1 MEIRLLKSGYKKS
14 EQFYKDFLD
23 DNIKNND
30 DYFSGEVV
38 NIDVAPDF
46 PIYMGV
52 GYDKCRDKMFKEAF
66 EIMENKKGLAIKG
79 QTEIYI
85 LMNYFGIHCYVFI
98 RESIY

>member
-46 PIYMGV
+46 PISLS
-52 GYDKCRDKMFKEAF
+52 DIA
-66 EIMENKKGLAIKG
+66 
-79 QTEIYI
+79 YI
-85 LMNYFGIHCYVFI
+85 TS
-98 RESIY
+98 SI